1 MKSYEFTIPFKGG
14 REYVHGTDI
23 ISCIEGVF
31 QENVKKFRIDFTDVI
46 KTNFIKIVKA
56 QNNINKKVKSKF
68 SINEEDYHIIEED
81 YHIIEGGK
89 NEIIQNKR
97 YDEHLATEGYVLSD
111 KTIKTNKK
119 KNFTEI
125 ETTVALNKILLD
137 NIFFSKNFWFV
148 NLEINVFPISFREV
162 ELKYSNSLFK
172 KFHET
177 KIYIDNNFAGH
188 LRFQNK
194 I

>member
-1 MKSYEFTIPFKGG
+1 MNLYEFTIPFKGA

-23 ISCIEGVF
+23 ISCLESVF
-31 QENVKKFRIDFTDVI
+31 QKNVKKFRIDFTDVI

-56 QNNINKKVKSKF
+56 QNNIDKKVKLKF
-68 SINEEDYHIIEED
+68 SINEEDYYIIEES
-81 YHIIEGGK
+81 K
-89 NEIIQNKR
+89 NEIVHNKR
-97 YDEHLATEGYVLSD
+97 YDEHLATKGYVLSD

-119 KNFTEI
+119 IFFTEI
-125 ETTVALNKILLD
+125 ETIVALNKILLD
-137 NIFFSKNFWFV
+137 SIFFSKDFWFV
-148 NLEINVFPISFREV
+148 NFEINVFPISFREV